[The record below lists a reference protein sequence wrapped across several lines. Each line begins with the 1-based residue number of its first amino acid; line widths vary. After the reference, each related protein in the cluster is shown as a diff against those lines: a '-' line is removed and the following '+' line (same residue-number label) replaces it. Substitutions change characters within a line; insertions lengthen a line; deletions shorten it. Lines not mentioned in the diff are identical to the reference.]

1 MSQNRAQSKGVNGA
15 RTLSLNE
22 GSVDEQRRL
31 SIGINQATTRMKWT
45 KEMNIVVMGCFYIAE
60 SFDENGVP
68 IKVSAE
74 GRRGNGKKEKCL
86 TSLKRDCVT
95 RSELSE
101 KISGCQWWNWG
112 P

>member
-1 MSQNRAQSKGVNGA
+1 MSQSRAQSKGVNGA

-22 GSVDEQRRL
+22 GSVDEQRRPG
-31 SIGINQATTRMKWT
+31 IVINQATTRMKRT
-45 KEMNIVVMGCFYIAE
+45 KEINIVVMECFYIAE

-74 GRRGNGKKEKCL
+74 GRRGNGEKKKCL

-95 RSELSE
+95 RSELLE
-101 KISGCQWWNWG
+101 KISDCQGWNWG